1 MSERETRFG
10 HPIGED
16 PDTGER
22 FVYFWQKHSLFSQWH
37 RLPFTHRG
45 EVFVTAEQWMMAGKA
60 RVFGDEATRARILA
74 TEDPAE
80 QKSLG
85 RKVSPFDGAVWEAR
99 SFGVVYLGNA
109 LKFRAGTP
117 QRERLVETAGFTLV
131 EASPMDTIWGIG
143 LGAENERALRRS
155 TWRGK
160 NRLGAVLTAL
170 RDDILSGAVDAKVEG
185 FFASTGA

>member
-37 RLPFTHRG
+37 RLPFGHRG
-45 EVFVTAEQWMMAGKA
+45 ERFVTAEQWMMAGKA
-60 RVFGDEATRARILA
+60 RVFGDEVTRAKILA

-109 LKFRAGTP
+109 LKFASGDARA
-117 QRERLVETAGFTLV
+117 RLVETAGFTLV

-143 LGAENERALRRS
+143 LGAENERALRRA
-155 TWRGK
+155 TWRGQ

-170 RDDILSGAVDAKVEG
+170 RDDILSGAVDEKVAAL
-185 FFASTGA
+185 FASTGV